1 MAALQKQS
9 VLSPEQRHDEVT
21 SDLFSFLRWLPMEGC
36 ENQPWQLVPML
47 KFLQVHRDANK
58 DWAAK
63 PVSKGARPAGHGG
76 CSSLQSSP
84 RALPQL

>member
-1 MAALQKQS
+1 
-9 VLSPEQRHDEVT
+9 
-21 SDLFSFLRWLPMEGC
+21 MEGC

-58 DWAAK
+58 DRAAK
-63 PVSKGARPAGHGG
+63 PVPRGACPAGHGG